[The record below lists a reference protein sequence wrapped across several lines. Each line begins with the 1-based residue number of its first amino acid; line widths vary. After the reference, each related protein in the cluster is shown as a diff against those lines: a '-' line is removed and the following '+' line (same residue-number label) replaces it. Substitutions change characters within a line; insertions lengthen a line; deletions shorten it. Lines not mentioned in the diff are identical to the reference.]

1 MVCGSDL
8 VEMMGLFHDL
18 AEAINELNIKK
29 ISELERYKIG
39 YNNRV
44 KREKKRLEQ
53 EKLEEN
59 KREAQDDE
67 KFASIRK
74 HNTDLSQQVSEY
86 QAKLEEMK
94 ESLDDFIVENDELNK
109 YVKELELDIKD
120 KS

>member
-59 KREAQDDE
+59 KRE
-67 KFASIRK
+67 
-74 HNTDLSQQVSEY
+74 
-86 QAKLEEMK
+86 
-94 ESLDDFIVENDELNK
+94 
-109 YVKELELDIKD
+109 
-120 KS
+120 

>member
-44 KREKKRLEQ
+44 KREKKRLE
-53 EKLEEN
+53 
-59 KREAQDDE
+59 
-67 KFASIRK
+67 
-74 HNTDLSQQVSEY
+74 
-86 QAKLEEMK
+86 
-94 ESLDDFIVENDELNK
+94 
-109 YVKELELDIKD
+109 
-120 KS
+120 